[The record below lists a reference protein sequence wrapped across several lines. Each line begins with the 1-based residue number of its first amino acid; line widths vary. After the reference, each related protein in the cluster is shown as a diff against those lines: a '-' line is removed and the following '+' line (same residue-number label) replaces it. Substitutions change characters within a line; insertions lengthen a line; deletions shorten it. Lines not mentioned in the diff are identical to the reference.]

1 MHRIV
6 KSFRDNFVE
15 GRFVIPLTSLFVVG
29 MRIMLYLKRGF
40 PIIKSSTSN
49 FIWTPIAPF
58 FEKPLISLFAST
70 LLVFVISWI
79 FFFINNRYSIIRSR
93 TNLPFV
99 TSLFLLSLHP
109 YCLVMTGDYIAIV
122 FILLAFIPLLDS
134 YQMPNS
140 YLYSFRSSILIGV
153 ASLFQVFALIFIPL
167 WWRGERSMRGPQLRS
182 VVASIFGVLLVY
194 ISLFSVY
201 FVFDDIYGFLL
212 PFSNFATIS
221 LPVIPDYSIF
231 EWIAFLLVVF
241 FFIINLIISIKEYSR
256 DKVLTVSLMQFI
268 VYLIIILLLLQILY
282 WQETLFY
289 LILSATLISFVCSY
303 FYSKTTVK
311 TDIFL
316 AYTMLFLIILFYLS
330 QYFPETYLK
339 T

>member
-1 MHRIV
+1 
-6 KSFRDNFVE
+6 
-15 GRFVIPLTSLFVVG
+15 
-29 MRIMLYLKRGF
+29 
-40 PIIKSSTSN
+40 
-49 FIWTPIAPF
+49 
-58 FEKPLISLFAST
+58 
-70 LLVFVISWI
+70 
-79 FFFINNRYSIIRSR
+79 
-93 TNLPFV
+93 
-99 TSLFLLSLHP
+99 
-109 YCLVMTGDYIAIV
+109 
-122 FILLAFIPLLDS
+122 
-134 YQMPNS
+134 
-140 YLYSFRSSILIGV
+140 
-153 ASLFQVFALIFIPL
+153 
-167 WWRGERSMRGPQLRS
+167 MRGPQLRS
-182 VVASIFGVLLVY
+182 VTASIFGVLLVY

-231 EWIAFLLVVF
+231 EWIVFLLAVF

-289 LILSATLISFVCSY
+289 LILSVALISFVCSY

-339 T
+339 TWKLKTIYISYLLFILVVLIIRQITT